1 MQSFAR
7 LWRQVPELLVL
18 VAVIGVQFRLCRWL
32 LESARLRHSRALR
45 VALRILTVVI
55 ALWMAFGIVGTH
67 TIFVLRLHPTPAGEW
82 IRGVALAWCFAS
94 VLAFLALV
102 LWRRVPRFSQ
112 ERRGFITAAGAALAA
127 APFVAMSYGILAE
140 RTQLRLREVD
150 IPIPNLPRDLQG
162 LRIVQLSDIHLS
174 AFLSERELE
183 RAVDMANGLRANLAL
198 VTGDLISTHGDPL
211 DVCLRQISRLRAD
224 AGTLGCLGNHEIYAQ
239 VEDEA
244 TRKAARLGIEFL
256 RQESRLLRFGNAAL
270 NITGVDYQRKGG
282 RYLEGA
288 ERWIAPGVT
297 NVLLSHNPDV
307 FDVAARQGWDL
318 TISGH
323 THGGQVT
330 VEMLHQQLSFSRF
343 FTPYVYGLYRQGRS
357 SVWVTRGIG
366 TVALPARVGAPPEV
380 ALLRLCAI

>member
-1 MQSFAR
+1 
-7 LWRQVPELLVL
+7 
-18 VAVIGVQFRLCRWL
+18 
-32 LESARLRHSRALR
+32 
-45 VALRILTVVI
+45 
-55 ALWMAFGIVGTH
+55 
-67 TIFVLRLHPTPAGEW
+67 
-82 IRGVALAWCFAS
+82 VALAWCFAS
-94 VLAFLALV
+94 VLAFLLLT

-112 ERRGFITAAGAALAA
+112 ERRGFISAAGAALAA
-127 APFVAMSYGILAE
+127 APFVAMTYGILAE
-140 RTQLRLREVD
+140 RKQLRLREVD
-150 IPIPNLPRDLQG
+150 VPIPNLPQDLAG

-198 VTGDLISTHGDPL
+198 VTGDLISNYGDPL
-211 DVCLRQISRLRAD
+211 DVCLRQIARLRAD

-270 NITGVDYQRKGG
+270 NIFGVDYQRKGG

-288 ERWIAPGVT
+288 GRWIAPGVT

-318 TISGH
+318 SISGH

-330 VEMLHQQLSFSRF
+330 LEILHQELSFSRF
-343 FTPYVYGLYRQGRS
+343 FTRYVYGLYRQGPS
-357 SVWVTRGIG
+357 SIWVTRGIG
-366 TVALPARVGAPPEV
+366 TVGLPARIGAPPEV
-380 ALLRLCAI
+380 ALIRLCAT